1 MYKLT
6 VDEMLNFGFYVHL
19 NMRLQW
25 FNIMTLTL
33 GGLNVYR
40 GFGWFFLFCY
50 IKMHHSIY
58 V

>member
-1 MYKLT
+1 MYKLR

-40 GFGWFFLFCY
+40 GFFFFFCY
-50 IKMHHSIY
+50 IKLHHSIY